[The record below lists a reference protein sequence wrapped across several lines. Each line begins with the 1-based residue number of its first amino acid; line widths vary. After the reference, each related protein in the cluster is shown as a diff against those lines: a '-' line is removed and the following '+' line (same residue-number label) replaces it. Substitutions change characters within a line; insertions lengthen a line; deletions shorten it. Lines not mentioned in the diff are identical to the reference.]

1 MTGAELR
8 ALRRAAGLT
17 QRELAAIVGLH
28 RNTLAR
34 LERGEWPINWKLAL
48 ELQCATESLVP

>member
-1 MTGAELR
+1 MTGAELL

-34 LERGEWPINWKLAL
+34 LERGEWPIGWRLAL